1 MKSVR
6 FHASP
11 VLAVKLPAW
20 RSRAV
25 LCVLFLAFF
34 TLLVRA
40 IYLQG
45 FSTSFLQ
52 SQGEQRY
59 ARNLDMPATR
69 GKITDRNGEVLASSI
84 PAWAIWA
91 EPDEV
96 DAKPEQIAMVAR
108 TLDLPLAELKKKL
121 ADPVR
126 KFVYLKRQ
134 VSPQAAEIIGKLD
147 IPGIHQR
154 KEYRR
159 EYPEGELTAHVVGF
173 TNVEDAG
180 QEGIEL
186 AWQKSLAGQP
196 GSRRVIRNRLG
207 QAVEDVASIRV
218 PHDGA
223 DLTLSIDSRIQYLA
237 YTELKKAVD
246 LHRAK
251 AGAIVVLDV
260 RTGEVLALANLPTYD
275 PNERRDLTGAQL
287 RNRVLTD
294 TYEPGS
300 TLKPFTIALALER
313 GVVKPDT
320 IVQTAPGKLTIGP
333 NTISDSHAHGPL
345 TVEQII
351 KVSSNVGTAKVALRM
366 QPREMWEMYTAVG
379 LGQAP
384 KWGFPGAV
392 AGRVRPYKSWRPIE
406 QATMSYGYGLSVSLI
421 QIARAYTMFARDGE
435 IVPLTFFKAQQNGAT
450 PSAQPREPNGELPGA
465 PRIEATGPVKGTQV
479 ISPAVAR
486 EMRHMLEMAAGPGGT
501 APKAQVMG
509 YRVAGKTG
517 TAHKLT
523 GKSYT
528 GNRYVGSFVGFAP
541 VSNPRIVVAVMID
554 EPSNGIYYGGDVAAP
569 VFSAVVG
576 GALRTLN
583 IEPDSPIKSLIIPA
597 DSPKESL

>member
-20 RSRAV
+20 RSRVV
-25 LCVLFLAFF
+25 LCALFLAFLA
-34 TLLVRA
+34 LLVRA

-96 DAKPEQIAMVAR
+96 EAGPEQLAAVAR
-108 TLDLPLAELKKKL
+108 TLEMPLAELKKKL

-134 VSPQAAEIIGKLD
+134 VSPQAADAIVKLD
-147 IPGIHQR
+147 LPGIHQR

-159 EYPEGELTAHVVGF
+159 QYPEGELTAHVVGF

-186 AWQKSLAGQP
+186 AWQKVLAGQP

-237 YTELKKAVD
+237 YTELKKAKD
-246 LHRAK
+246 AHRAE
-251 AGAIVVLDV
+251 AAAIVVIDV

-275 PNERRDLTGAQL
+275 PNERGKLTGAQL

-300 TLKPFTIALALER
+300 TLKPFTIALALEH

-320 IVQTAPGKLTIGP
+320 IVQTAPGKLTIGAK
-333 NTISDSHAHGPL
+333 TISDSHAHGAL
-345 TVEQII
+345 TVEEII

-366 QPREMWEMYTAVG
+366 QPQEMWEMYTAVG

-392 AGRVRPYKSWRPIE
+392 AGRVRPFKTWRPIE

-435 IVPLTFFKAQQNGAT
+435 IVPLTFFKSQPTGS
-450 PSAQPREPNGELPGA
+450 PS
-465 PRIEATGPVKGTQV
+465 TPVKGTQV
-479 ISPAVAR
+479 ISPETAR
-486 EMRHMLEMAAGPGGT
+486 AMRRMLEMAAGPGGT

-509 YRVAGKTG
+509 YSVAGKTG

-523 GKSYT
+523 GKRYE

-554 EPSNGIYYGGDVAAP
+554 EPKNGIYYGGDIAAP

-583 IEPDSPIKSLIIPA
+583 VEPDSPIKSLIIPA
-597 DSPKESL
+597 DSPRESM

>member
-11 VLAVKLPAW
+11 ILAVKLPAW
-20 RSRAV
+20 RSRSV
-25 LCVLFLAFF
+25 LCLLFLAFLA
-34 TLLVRA
+34 LLVRA
-40 IYLQG
+40 IWLQAFSTRYLQG
-45 FSTSFLQ
+45 
-52 SQGEQRY
+52 QGDKRY
-59 ARNLDMPATR
+59 MVTLETAATR
-69 GKITDRNGEVLASSI
+69 GKITDRNGDVLASSI
-84 PAWAIWA
+84 PAYSIGVELEDLDVTPA
-91 EPDEV
+91 ELAE
-96 DAKPEQIAMVAR
+96 VAR
-108 TLDLPLAELKKKL
+108 LLEMPLAEVKKKI

-126 KFVYLKRQ
+126 RFVYLKRQ
-134 VSPQAAEIIGKLD
+134 VQPLAAQAIGKLGV
-147 IPGIHQR
+147 PGIRQM
-154 KEYRR
+154 KEFHR
-159 EYPEGELTAHVVGF
+159 EYPQGEMMAHVVGY
-173 TNVEDAG
+173 TNVDDLG

-186 AWQKSLAGQP
+186 AWQKSLAGLD
-196 GSRRVIRNRLG
+196 GSRKVIRNRLN
-207 QAVEDVASIRV
+207 QPIEDVASIRA
-218 PHDGA
+218 PHDGS
-223 DLTLSIDSRIQYLA
+223 DLTLSIDSRLQYLA
-237 YTELKKAVD
+237 FTELKKAVD
-246 LHRAK
+246 FHHAK

-275 PNERRDLTGAQL
+275 PNDRRKLTGEQL

-320 IVQTAPGKLTIGP
+320 VMQTSPGKFTIGP
-333 NTISDSHAHGPL
+333 NTISDTHNHGAI
-345 TVEQII
+345 TVEEVI
-351 KVSSNVGTAKVALRM
+351 KLSSNIGTAKIALKM
-366 QPREMWEMYTAVG
+366 QPQDMWEMYTAVG

-392 AGRVRPYKSWRPIE
+392 AGRVRPFKSWRPIE

-435 IVPLTFFKAQQNGAT
+435 IVPLTFFKTDTTAGT
-450 PSAQPREPNGELPGA
+450 PY
-465 PRIEATGPVKGTQV
+465 VKGTQV
-479 ISPAVAR
+479 IPVAIAR

-517 TAHKLT
+517 TAHKVGSHGT
-523 GKSYT
+523 YD

-554 EPSNGIYYGGDVAAP
+554 EPSNGVYFGGDVAAP

-576 GALRTLN
+576 GVLRTLN
-583 IEPDSPIKSLIIPA
+583 VEPDSPIKSLIIPV
-597 DSPKESL
+597 DSPKETL

>member
-20 RSRAV
+20 RSRVV
-25 LCVLFLAFF
+25 LCMLFLAFLS
-34 TLLVRA
+34 LLVRA
-40 IYLQG
+40 IYLQA
-45 FSTSFLQ
+45 FSTGFLQ

-59 ARNLDMPATR
+59 AANIEMPATR
-69 GKITDRNGEVLASSI
+69 GKITDRNGDVLASSI
-84 PAWAIWA
+84 PAWSIGV
-91 EPDEV
+91 EPEEV
-96 DAKPEQIAMVAR
+96 DATPAELVEVAR
-108 TLDLPLAELKKKL
+108 LLDMPLAELKKKV
-121 ADPVR
+121 ADPVH

-134 VSPQAAEIIGKLD
+134 VSPLVAQAIGKMDLS
-147 IPGIHQR
+147 GIRQH
-154 KEYRR
+154 KEFHR
-159 EYPEGELTAHVVGF
+159 EYPQGGMTAHVVGY
-173 TNVEDAG
+173 TNVDDLG

-186 AWQKSLAGQP
+186 AWQKSLAGQD

-207 QAVEDVASIRV
+207 QPIEDVASIRV
-218 PHDGA
+218 PHDGT
-223 DLTLSIDSRIQYLA
+223 DLTLAIDSRLQYLA
-237 YTELKKAVD
+237 FTELKKAVD
-246 LHRAK
+246 FHHAK

-275 PNERRDLTGAQL
+275 PNDRRRLSGEQL

-300 TLKPFTIALALER
+300 TLKPFTIALALEE
-313 GVVKPDT
+313 GIIKPDS
-320 IVQTAPGKLTIGP
+320 IIQTGGGKFAIGP
-333 NTISDSHAHGPL
+333 NTISDTHAHGNI
-345 TVEQII
+345 TVEEVI
-351 KVSSNVGTAKVALRM
+351 KFSSNIGAAKIALRM
-366 QPREMWEMYTAVG
+366 QPKEMWEMYAATG

-384 KWGFPGAV
+384 KWGFPGAA
-392 AGRVRPYKSWRPIE
+392 AGRVRPFAKWVTID
-406 QATMSYGYGLSVSLI
+406 QATMGYGYGLSVSLI

-435 IVPLTFFKAQQNGAT
+435 IVPLTFFKSDQSG
-450 PSAQPREPNGELPGA
+450 
-465 PRIEATGPVKGTQV
+465 GPTSMVKGTQV
-479 ISPAVAR
+479 ISPATAR
-486 EMRHMLEMAAGPGGT
+486 AVRHMLEMAAGPGGT

-523 GKSYT
+523 NHGTYDP
-528 GNRYVGSFVGFAP
+528 NRYVGSFVGFAP
-541 VSNPRIVVAVMID
+541 VSNPRVVVAVMID

-583 IEPDSPIKSLIIPA
+583 VEPDSPIKSLIIPNDA
-597 DSPKESL
+597 LNEGL

>member
-25 LCVLFLAFF
+25 LCLLFLAFLS
-34 TLLVRA
+34 LLLRA
-40 IYLQG
+40 IYLQA
-45 FSTSFLQ
+45 FSTGFLQ

-59 ARNLDMPATR
+59 LVTLDLPATR
-69 GKITDRNGEVLASSI
+69 GKITDRNGDVLASSI
-84 PAWAIWA
+84 PAYSIGA
-91 EPDEV
+91 EIEEI
-96 DAKPEQIAMVAR
+96 DATPAELAEVAR
-108 TLDLPLAELKKKL
+108 LLEMPLAEVQKKV

-126 KFVYLKRQ
+126 RFVYLKRQ
-134 VSPQAAEIIGKLD
+134 VSAQAAQAIGKLGL
-147 IPGIHQR
+147 PGIRQQ
-154 KEYRR
+154 KEFHR
-159 EYPEGELTAHVVGF
+159 EYPQGEMMAHVVGY
-173 TNVEDAG
+173 TNVDDAG

-186 AWQKSLAGQP
+186 ASQKMLAGLD
-196 GSRRVIRNRLG
+196 GSRRVIRNRLN
-207 QAVEDVASIRV
+207 QPIEDVASIRA
-218 PHDGA
+218 PHDGT
-223 DLTLSIDSRIQYLA
+223 DLTLSVDSRLQYLA
-237 YTELKKAVD
+237 FSELKKSVD
-246 LHRAK
+246 QHHAK

-275 PNERRDLTGAQL
+275 PNDRRKLTGEML

-313 GVVKPDT
+313 GIVKPDT
-320 IVQTAPGKLTIGP
+320 LIQTAGGKYTIGT
-333 NTISDSHAHGPL
+333 NTISDTHAHGAI
-345 TVEQII
+345 TVEEVI
-351 KVSSNVGTAKVALRM
+351 KVSSNIGAAKIGLRM
-366 QPREMWEMYTAVG
+366 QPQEMWEMFAASG

-384 KWGFPGAV
+384 KWGFPGAA
-392 AGRVRPYKSWRPIE
+392 AGRVRPFAKWRPIE
-406 QATMSYGYGLSVSLI
+406 QATMSYGMGLSVSLI

-435 IVPLTFFKAQQNGAT
+435 MVPLTFFKSDPVAGGA
-450 PSAQPREPNGELPGA
+450 A
-465 PRIEATGPVKGTQV
+465 PMVKGTQV
-479 ISPAVAR
+479 ISVATAR

-517 TAHKLT
+517 TAHKLSPHGT
-523 GKSYT
+523 YDNT
-528 GNRYVGSFVGFAP
+528 RYVGSFVGFAP

-554 EPSNGIYYGGDVAAP
+554 EPSGGIYYGGDVAAP

-576 GALRTLN
+576 GALRMLN
-583 IEPDSPIKSLIIPA
+583 VEPDSPIKSLIIPNDA
-597 DSPKESL
+597 PKDAL

>member
-25 LCVLFLAFF
+25 LCLLFLAFLS
-34 TLLVRA
+34 LLVRA
-40 IYLQG
+40 IYLQA
-45 FSTSFLQ
+45 FSTGFLQ

-59 ARNLDMPATR
+59 AANLEMPATR
-69 GKITDRNGEVLASSI
+69 GKITDRNGDVLASSI
-84 PAWAIWA
+84 PAFSVGA
-91 EPDEV
+91 EIDDLDVTPAEWKDLAAALEMPLVEV
-96 DAKPEQIAMVAR
+96 QKRV
-108 TLDLPLAELKKKL
+108 
-121 ADPVR
+121 ADPVH

-134 VSPQAAEIIGKLD
+134 VSPLAAQTIGRLD
-147 IPGIHQR
+147 LPGIRLQ
-154 KEYRR
+154 KEFHR
-159 EYPEGELTAHVVGF
+159 EYPQGEMMAHVVGY
-173 TNVEDAG
+173 TNVDDKG

-186 AWQKSLAGQP
+186 AWQKSLAGQD

-207 QAVEDVASIRV
+207 QPIEDVASIRV
-218 PHDGA
+218 PHDGT
-223 DLTLSIDSRIQYLA
+223 DLTLSIDSRLQFLA
-237 YTELKKAVD
+237 FTELKKAID
-246 LHRAK
+246 AQHAK

-275 PNERRDLTGAQL
+275 PNDRRKLSGEQL

-300 TLKPFTIALALER
+300 TLKPFTVALALEH
-313 GVVKPDT
+313 GIVKPDS
-320 IVQTAPGKLTIGP
+320 IIQTGGGKFALGP
-333 NTISDSHAHGPL
+333 NTISDTHAHGNI
-345 TVEQII
+345 TVEEVI
-351 KVSSNVGTAKVALRM
+351 KFSSNIGAAKIALRM
-366 QPREMWEMYTAVG
+366 QPKEMWEMYTATG

-384 KWGFPGAV
+384 KWGFPGAA
-392 AGRVRPYKSWRPIE
+392 AGRVRPFAKWVTID
-406 QATMSYGYGLSVSLI
+406 QATMGYGYGLSVSLI

-435 IVPLTFFKAQQNGAT
+435 IVPLTFFRSAPSNGPVPA
-450 PSAQPREPNGELPGA
+450 
-465 PRIEATGPVKGTQV
+465 VKGTQV
-479 ISPAVAR
+479 ISPATAR
-486 EMRHMLEMAAGPGGT
+486 AMRRMLEMAAGPGGT

-517 TAHKLT
+517 TAHKL
-523 GKSYT
+523 GDNHLYSA
-528 GNRYVGSFVGFAP
+528 NRYVGSFVGFAP

-554 EPSNGIYYGGDVAAP
+554 EPGAGVYYGGDVAAP

-583 IEPDSPIKSLIIPA
+583 VEPDAPMKSLIIPA
-597 DSPKESL
+597 ESPKEAL

>member
-25 LCVLFLAFF
+25 LCLLFVAFLA
-34 TLLVRA
+34 LLLRA
-40 IYLQG
+40 IYLQA
-45 FSTSFLQ
+45 FSTRYLQ
-52 SQGEQRY
+52 GQGEQRY
-59 ARNLDMPATR
+59 MVTLETAATR
-69 GKITDRNGEVLASSI
+69 GKITDRNGDVLASSI
-84 PAWAIWA
+84 PAYSIGVEIEDLDATPA
-91 EPDEV
+91 ELAD
-96 DAKPEQIAMVAR
+96 VAR
-108 TLDLPLAELKKKL
+108 LLEMPLADVKKKI

-126 KFVYLKRQ
+126 RFVYLKRQ
-134 VSPQAAEIIGKLD
+134 VPPLAAQAIGKLG
-147 IPGIHQR
+147 IPGVRQM
-154 KEYRR
+154 KEFHR
-159 EYPEGELTAHVVGF
+159 EYPQGEMMAHVVGY
-173 TNVEDAG
+173 TNVDDTG

-186 AWQKSLAGQP
+186 AWQKSLAGLD
-196 GSRRVIRNRLG
+196 GSRRVIRNRLN
-207 QAVEDVASIRV
+207 QPIEDVASIRA
-218 PHDGA
+218 PHDGT
-223 DLTLSIDSRIQYLA
+223 DLTLSVDSRLQYLA
-237 YTELKKAVD
+237 FTELKKAVD
-246 LHRAK
+246 FHHAK

-275 PNERRDLTGAQL
+275 PNDRRKLTGEQL

-320 IVQTAPGKLTIGP
+320 VMQTAPGKFTIGP
-333 NTISDSHAHGPL
+333 NTISDTHNHGAI
-345 TVEQII
+345 TVEEVI
-351 KVSSNVGTAKVALRM
+351 KLSSNIGTAKIALKM
-366 QPREMWEMYTAVG
+366 QPQDMWEMYTAVG

-392 AGRVRPYKSWRPIE
+392 AGRVRPFKSWRPIE

-435 IVPLTFFKAQQNGAT
+435 IVPLTFFRTDAT
-450 PSAQPREPNGELPGA
+450 AASPY
-465 PRIEATGPVKGTQV
+465 VKGTQV
-479 ISPAVAR
+479 IPVAIAR

-517 TAHKLT
+517 TAHKVGVHGT
-523 GKSYT
+523 YD

-554 EPSNGIYYGGDVAAP
+554 EPSNGIHYGGDVAAP

-576 GALRTLN
+576 GVLRTLN
-583 IEPDSPIKSLIIPA
+583 VEPDSPIKSLIIPN
-597 DSPKESL
+597 DSPKETL

>member
-25 LCVLFLAFF
+25 LALLFFAFLA
-34 TLLVRA
+34 LLVRA
-40 IYLQG
+40 IYLQA
-45 FSTSFLQ
+45 FSTGFLQ

-59 ARNLDMPATR
+59 MTTIETPATR
-69 GKITDRNGEVLASSI
+69 GKITDRNGDVLASSI
-84 PAWAIWA
+84 PAYSIGV
-91 EPDEV
+91 EVEDV
-96 DAKPEQIAMVAR
+96 DATPAELAEVAR
-108 TLDLPLAELKKKL
+108 LLEMPLAEVKKKV

-126 KFVYLKRQ
+126 RFVYLKRQ
-134 VSPQAAEIIGKLD
+134 VTPLVAQAIGKLGV
-147 IPGIHQR
+147 PGIRQQ
-154 KEYRR
+154 KEFHR
-159 EYPEGELTAHVVGF
+159 EYPQGEMMAHVVGY
-173 TNVEDAG
+173 TNVDDAG

-186 AWQKSLAGQP
+186 AWQKSLAGLD
-196 GSRRVIRNRLG
+196 GSRRVIRNRLN
-207 QAVEDVASIRV
+207 QPIEDVASIRA
-218 PHDGA
+218 PHDGT
-223 DLTLSIDSRIQYLA
+223 DLTLSIDSRLQYLA
-237 YTELKKAVD
+237 FTELKKAVD
-246 LHRAK
+246 FHRAK

-275 PNERRDLTGAQL
+275 PNDRHKLTGEML

-313 GVVKPDT
+313 GIVKPDT
-320 IVQTAPGKLTIGP
+320 MIQTAGGKYTIGT
-333 NTISDSHAHGPL
+333 NTISDTHAHGTI
-345 TVEQII
+345 TVEDVI
-351 KVSSNVGTAKVALRM
+351 KVSSNIGAAKIGLRM
-366 QPREMWEMYTAVG
+366 APHDMWEMFTASG

-384 KWGFPGAV
+384 KWGFPGAA
-392 AGRVRPYKSWRPIE
+392 AGRVRPFAKWRPIE
-406 QATMSYGYGLSVSLI
+406 QATMSYGMGLSVSLI

-435 IVPLTFFKAQQNGAT
+435 IVPLTFFKSDQSKA
-450 PSAQPREPNGELPGA
+450 SAPW
-465 PRIEATGPVKGTQV
+465 VKGTQV
-479 ISPAVAR
+479 ISARTAR
-486 EMRHMLEMAAGPGGT
+486 EMRHMLELAAGPGGT

-517 TAHKLT
+517 TAHKVT
-523 GKSYT
+523 AHGGYDNS
-528 GNRYVGSFVGFAP
+528 RYVGSFVGFAP

-583 IEPDSPIKSLIIPA
+583 VEPDSPIKSLIIPSDA
-597 DSPKESL
+597 PKDAL

>member
-25 LCVLFLAFF
+25 LCLLFLAFLS
-34 TLLVRA
+34 LLVRA
-40 IYLQG
+40 IYLQA
-45 FSTSFLQ
+45 FSTGFLQ

-59 ARNLDMPATR
+59 AANIDMPATR
-69 GKITDRNGEVLASSI
+69 GKITDRNGDVLASSV
-84 PAWAIWA
+84 PAWSVGLEPEDLDATPA
-91 EPDEV
+91 ELSQL
-96 DAKPEQIAMVAR
+96 AQLLGM
-108 TLDLPLAELKKKL
+108 PLAELKKKA
-121 ADPVR
+121 ADPVH

-134 VSPQAAEIIGKLD
+134 VSVPAAQAIGKLG
-147 IPGIHQR
+147 IPGIR
-154 KEYRR
+154 ESKEYRR
-159 EYPEGELTAHVVGF
+159 EYPQGEMMAHVVGY
-173 TNVEDAG
+173 TNVDDAG

-186 AWQKSLAGQP
+186 AWQKSLAGQG

-207 QAVEDVASIRV
+207 QPIEDVASIRV

-223 DLTLSIDSRIQYLA
+223 DLTLSIDSRLQYLA
-237 YTELKKAVD
+237 FTELKKAVD
-246 LHRAK
+246 SQHAK

-260 RTGEVLALANLPTYD
+260 RSGEVLALANLPTYD
-275 PNERRDLTGAQL
+275 PNDRRKLSGEQL

-300 TLKPFTIALALER
+300 TLKPFTIALALEHGIVR
-313 GVVKPDT
+313 PDT
-320 IVQTAPGKLTIGP
+320 IIPTGAGKFAIGP
-333 NTISDSHAHGPL
+333 NTISDTHGHGNI
-345 TVEQII
+345 TVEEVI
-351 KVSSNVGTAKVALRM
+351 KYSSNIGAAKIALRM
-366 QPREMWEMYTAVG
+366 QPKDMWEMYTATG

-384 KWGFPGAV
+384 KWGFPGAA
-392 AGRVRPYKSWRPIE
+392 AGRVRPFAKWVTID
-406 QATMSYGYGLSVSLI
+406 QATMGYGYGLSVSLI

-435 IVPLTFFKAQQNGAT
+435 MVPLTFFRSDPAA
-450 PSAQPREPNGELPGA
+450 AAAA
-465 PRIEATGPVKGTQV
+465 PIKGTRI
-479 ISPAVAR
+479 ISAATAR
-486 EMRHMLEMAAGPGGT
+486 EVRHMLEMAAGPGGT

-523 GKSYT
+523 NHGTYDP
-528 GNRYVGSFVGFAP
+528 NRYVGSFVGFAP

-554 EPSNGIYYGGDVAAP
+554 EPTGSYYGGDVAAP

-583 IEPDSPIKSLIIPA
+583 VEPDSPIKSLIIPNDA
-597 DSPKESL
+597 LKEGL

>member
-25 LCVLFLAFF
+25 LCLLFVAFLA
-34 TLLVRA
+34 LLLRA
-40 IYLQG
+40 IYLQA
-45 FSTSFLQ
+45 FSTGFLQ

-59 ARNLDMPATR
+59 LVTLDMPATR
-69 GKITDRNGEVLASSI
+69 GKITDRNGDVLASSI
-84 PAWAIWA
+84 PAYSIGA
-91 EPDEV
+91 EIEDI
-96 DAKPEQIAMVAR
+96 DASPIELAEVAR
-108 TLDLPLAELKKKL
+108 LLEMPLPELKKKL

-126 KFVYLKRQ
+126 RFVYLKRQ
-134 VSPQAAEIIGKLD
+134 VPASTAQAIGRLGL
-147 IPGIHQR
+147 PGIRQQ
-154 KEYRR
+154 KEFHR
-159 EYPEGELTAHVVGF
+159 EYPQGEMMAHVVGY
-173 TNVEDAG
+173 TNVDDAG

-186 AWQKSLAGQP
+186 ASQKVLAGLD
-196 GSRRVIRNRLG
+196 GSRRVIRNRLN
-207 QAVEDVASIRV
+207 QPIEDVASIRA
-218 PHDGA
+218 PHDGT
-223 DLTLSIDSRIQYLA
+223 DLTLSVDSRLQYLA
-237 YTELKKAVD
+237 FTELKKAVD

-275 PNERRDLTGAQL
+275 PNDRRKLTGEML

-300 TLKPFTIALALER
+300 TLKPFTVALALER
-313 GVVKPDT
+313 GIVRPDT
-320 IVQTAPGKLTIGP
+320 PIQTAGGKYTIGT
-333 NTISDSHAHGPL
+333 NTISDTHAHG
-345 TVEQII
+345 TISVEEVI
-351 KVSSNVGTAKVALRM
+351 KVSSNIGAAKIGLRM
-366 QPREMWEMYTAVG
+366 QPQEMWEMFTASG

-384 KWGFPGAV
+384 KWGFPGAA
-392 AGRVRPYKSWRPIE
+392 AGRVRPYAKWRPIE
-406 QATMSYGYGLSVSLI
+406 QATMSYGMGLSVSLI

-435 IVPLTFFKAQQNGAT
+435 IVPLTFFKSVPT
-450 PSAQPREPNGELPGA
+450 PNA
-465 PRIEATGPVKGTQV
+465 GPVVRGTQV
-479 ISPAVAR
+479 LSPTTAR
-486 EMRHMLEMAAGPGGT
+486 EMRRMLEMAAGPGGT

-517 TAHKLT
+517 TAHKLNAH
-523 GKSYT
+523 GVYDNS
-528 GNRYVGSFVGFAP
+528 RYVGSFVGFAP

-583 IEPDSPIKSLIIPA
+583 VEPDSPIKSLIIPT
-597 DSPKESL
+597 DSPKEAL

>member
-11 VLAVKLPAW
+11 VLAVRLPAW
-20 RSRAV
+20 RSRVV
-25 LCVLFLAFF
+25 LCALFLAF
-34 TLLVRA
+34 LALMLRA
-40 IYLQG
+40 VWLQG

-59 ARNLDMPATR
+59 ARNVEMPATR
-69 GKITDRNGEVLASSI
+69 GKIVDRNGDVLASSI

-91 EPDEV
+91 EPEEV
-96 DAKPEQIAMVAR
+96 DATPAQLASVAK
-108 TLDLPLAELKKKL
+108 LLEMPVADLKKKVN
-121 ADPVR
+121 DPVR
-126 KFVYLKRQ
+126 KFVYVKRQ
-134 VSPQAAEIIGKLD
+134 VPANVAAEIAKLD
-147 IPGIHQR
+147 LPGIHQR

-159 EYPEGELTAHVVGF
+159 EYPEGEITAHVVGF

-186 AWQKSLAGQP
+186 AWQDALAGQA

-218 PHDGA
+218 PHDGK
-223 DLTLSIDSRIQYLA
+223 DLTLSIDSKVQYLA
-237 YTELKKAVD
+237 YTELKKAVENFK
-246 LHRAK
+246 AK

-275 PNERRDLTGAQL
+275 PNERTRLTGAQL

-320 IVQTAPGKLTIGP
+320 VVQTAPGRLTIGP

-345 TVEQII
+345 TIEEII
-351 KVSSNVGTAKVALRM
+351 KVSSNIGTAKVALRM
-366 QPREMWEMYTAVG
+366 QPQDMWEMYTAVG

-392 AGRVRPYKSWRPIE
+392 AGRVRPYKSWKPIE

-435 IVPLTFFKAQQNGAT
+435 IIPLTFFKAPQGA
-450 PSAQPREPNGELPGA
+450 A
-465 PRIEATGPVKGTQV
+465 PVKGVQV
-479 ISPAVAR
+479 ISPATAR
-486 EMRHMLEMAAGPGGT
+486 AMRKMLEMAAGPGGT

-509 YRVAGKTG
+509 YRVGGKTG
-517 TAHKLT
+517 TAHKIS
-523 GKSYT
+523 GRGYDS
-528 GNRYVGSFVGFAP
+528 NRYVGSFVGFAP
-541 VSNPRIVVAVMID
+541 ASNPRIVVATMID
-554 EPSNGIYYGGDVAAP
+554 EPSTGVYFGGDVAGP
-569 VFSAVVG
+569 VFSNVVG
-576 GALRTLN
+576 GTLRILN
-583 IEPDSPIKSLIIPA
+583 VEPDSPIKSLIIPV
-597 DSPKESL
+597 DGPKEAAL

>member
-20 RSRAV
+20 RSRMV
-25 LCVLFLAFF
+25 LCVLFLAFL
-34 TLLVRA
+34 TLMVRA

-91 EPDEV
+91 EPDELEARP
-96 DAKPEQIAMVAR
+96 DQLATVAR
-108 TLDLPLAELKKKL
+108 TLDMPLVELKKKL

-134 VSPQAAEIIGKLD
+134 VSPQAAEAIGKLD
-147 IPGIHQR
+147 ISGIHQR

-159 EYPEGELTAHVVGF
+159 QYPEGELTAHVVGF
-173 TNVEDAG
+173 TNVEDTG

-186 AWQKSLAGQP
+186 AWQKVLAGQP

-218 PHDGA
+218 PHDGT

-246 LHRAK
+246 THRAK

-275 PNERRDLTGAQL
+275 PNERGTLTGAQL

-345 TVEQII
+345 TVEEII

-366 QPREMWEMYTAVG
+366 QPHEMWEMYTAVG

-435 IVPLTFFKAQQNGAT
+435 IVPLTFFKAQQNDT
-450 PSAQPREPNGELPGA
+450 PLPS
-465 PRIEATGPVKGTQV
+465 IKGTQV
-479 ISPAVAR
+479 ISPATAR
-486 EMRHMLEMAAGPGGT
+486 AMRRMLEMAAGPGGT

-523 GKSYT
+523 GRSYT
-528 GNRYVGSFVGFAP
+528 GTRYVGSFVGFAP

-583 IEPDSPIKSLIIPA
+583 VEPDSPIKSLIIPA
-597 DSPKESL
+597 DSPREAL